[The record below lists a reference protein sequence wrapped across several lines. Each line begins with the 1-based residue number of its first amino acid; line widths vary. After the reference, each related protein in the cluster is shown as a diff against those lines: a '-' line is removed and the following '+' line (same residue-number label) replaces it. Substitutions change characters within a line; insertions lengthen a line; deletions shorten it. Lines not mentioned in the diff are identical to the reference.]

1 MLSSLRI
8 GIPIGIRTGCA
19 AILLL
24 ALAACETPQEIN
36 LEAPPQF
43 DRTTAILLAPPDVE
57 LSELTVSGVEEPR
70 ADRTETGLQNVMA
83 ALRAE
88 NARRGVGFIE
98 LDYAS
103 LTLEEQA
110 EIGQIEKLHRAVAAS
125 MMAHRYVPAMRLPTK
140 TSVYDWSLGSEVATL
155 RKANGGQGD
164 YVLFVTLRD
173 SFSSAGRVVL
183 DVIVVLLTGYAPPG
197 GVQVGYASLVD
208 LDTGQIAWFGSVAKG
223 TGDLR
228 EPAGAAKTVAVLL
241 EKLPG

>member
-1 MLSSLRI
+1 MFGLVRSGL
-8 GIPIGIRTGCA
+8 
-19 AILLL
+19 AIAFVV

-36 LEAPPQF
+36 TEAPPQF
-43 DRTTAILLAPPDVE
+43 DTTTAILLAPPDVE
-57 LSELTVSGVEEPR
+57 LSVLTASGVEEPR
-70 ADRTETGLQNVMA
+70 ADWTETGLQNVMA

-103 LTLEEQA
+103 LTAEEQA

-125 MMAHRYVPAMRLPTK
+125 MMAHRHVPALRLPTK

-155 RKANGGQGD
+155 RKANGGKGD
-164 YVLFVTLRD
+164 YVLFVTLHD
-173 SFSSAGRVVL
+173 SFSSAGRVAMQVF
-183 DVIVVLLTGYAPPG
+183 VGLLTGYAPRG

-223 TGDLR
+223 SGDLR
-228 EPAGAAKTVAVLL
+228 EAAGAAKTVAVLL

>member
-1 MLSSLRI
+1 MFGLVRSGL
-8 GIPIGIRTGCA
+8 
-19 AILLL
+19 AIAFVV

-36 LEAPPQF
+36 TEAPPQF
-43 DRTTAILLAPPDVE
+43 DTTTAILLAPPDVE
-57 LSELTVSGVEEPR
+57 LSVLTASGVEEPR
-70 ADRTETGLQNVMA
+70 ADWTETGLQNVMA

-103 LTLEEQA
+103 LTAEEQA

-125 MMAHRYVPAMRLPTK
+125 MMAHRHVPALRLPTK

-155 RKANGGQGD
+155 RKANGGKGD
-164 YVLFVTLRD
+164 YVLFVTLHD
-173 SFSSAGRVVL
+173 SFSSAGRVAMQVF
-183 DVIVVLLTGYAPPG
+183 VGLLTGYAPRG

-223 TGDLR
+223 SGDLR
-228 EPAGAAKTVAVLL
+228 EAAGAAKTVAVLL
-241 EKLPG
+241 EMLPV